1 LGLFLALAR
10 KEINM
15 NWLEQI
21 APTIATVL
29 GGPLAGLAV
38 EAVSKAIGID
48 PKDVQATISEGK
60 LSADQIM
67 LLKQAEIQMAARAKE
82 MGLDFAKLSNED
94 RKSARDMQVAT
105 KSYLPPTLAIGVTV
119 GFFGILGGLMYGQI
133 EHAPQIDIM
142 LGSLGTAWT
151 GIIAFYFGS
160 SAGSQAKDDLLH
172 QSTPT
177 K

>member
-1 LGLFLALAR
+1 
-10 KEINM
+10 M
-15 NWLEQI
+15 DWLKTI
-21 APTIATVL
+21 APTIATAL
-29 GGPLAGLAV
+29 GGPLAGLAI

-48 PKDVQATISEGK
+48 PKDVQSTISEGK

-67 LLKQAEIQMAARAKE
+67 LLKQAEVQMAARAQE

-105 KSYLPPTLAIGVTV
+105 KSYLPPTLAIGVTA
-119 GFFGILGGLMYGQI
+119 GFFGILFGLMFGQI

-172 QSTPT
+172 KSTPT